1 MLVKTLLNHCE
12 TGFSRVIVADSTTG
26 HTMEY
31 SNVKDAQIEAGGNKV
46 ISWETGYSEEIGK
59 GYHKRIFVLL
69 ITI

>member
-1 MLVKTLLNHCE
+1 MLVKTLLKHCE
-12 TGFSRVIVADSTTG
+12 TGFELIVIADSTTG

-46 ISWETGYSEEIGK
+46 ISWETGAYIDGRVVK
-59 GYHKRIFVLL
+59 MVLL